1 MLYFSVIFFIFA
13 ISMKSILKYPFVAL
27 MLLLFSFIF
36 MQEDNSAELTQEL
49 YESSQYQH
57 AISELQKDMCFA
69 SHQLTASPGPARL
82 IKKNK
87 RNICSARYHLGT
99 LKSGKHNLSYFAYN
113 HSYHKSV
120 STTSLV
126 ECGNQ
131 LTMFCKLII

>member
-1 MLYFSVIFFIFA
+1 
-13 ISMKSILKYPFVAL
+13 MKSILKYPFVAL

-49 YESSQYQH
+49 YESSQQYQH

-82 IKKNK
+82 LKKNK
-87 RNICSARYHLGT
+87 RNICSARYHLGA